1 MALLVGDKIPEIL
14 GKNQEGKEVKS
25 ADYLGK
31 KLVLYFYPK
40 DNTPG
45 CTAQACSLKSEY
57 SELQKQGY
65 QILGVSADSEK
76 SHQRFIAKHS
86 LPFDLI
92 VDEDKTLSEQ
102 FGTWAEKKMYGRT
115 YMGMLR
121 TTFIINEEG
130 IIEKI
135 FNPKEIKTKEHAIQ
149 ILSLQK

>member
-1 MALLVGDKIPEIL
+1 MAFNVGDKIPIIL
-14 GKNQEGKEVKS
+14 GKNQNGKEIKS
-25 ADYLGK
+25 TDYLGN

-40 DNTPG
+40 DNTAG
-45 CTAQACSLKSEY
+45 CTAQACSLKDEY

-76 SHQRFIAKHS
+76 SHQKFIAKHE

-102 FGTWAEKKMYGRT
+102 FGTWAEKKMCGRT

-130 IIEKI
+130 VIEKI
-135 FNPKEIKTKEHAIQ
+135 FSPKEIKTKIHATQ

>member
-1 MALLVGDKIPEIL
+1 MALTVGDKIPVIL
-14 GKNQEGKEVKS
+14 GKNQVGKEVKS
-25 ADYLGK
+25 ADYLGQ

-40 DNTPG
+40 DNTAG
-45 CTAQACSLKSEY
+45 CTAQACSLKNEY

-76 SHQRFIAKHS
+76 SHQKFIAKHD

-92 VDEDKTLSEQ
+92 VDEDKVLSDQ

-115 YMGMLR
+115 YMGMHR
-121 TTFIINEEG
+121 TTFIINENG
-130 IIEKI
+130 VIEKV
-135 FNPKEIKTKEHAIQ
+135 FKPREIKTKEHAIQ